1 MRLAAKSKERG
12 FMKFA
17 ALAGAAILLIV
28 TPARGVD
35 DVPLAR
41 MATCQDSW
49 LDWQKSD
56 PAGLQAFGQRLH
68 AAFSQHDNDAFVVP
82 RSRTEIAGLRVTQLF
97 PNSVGMGVGLSVT
110 VAAKFDETRKRLEK
124 TLGKPLTHCET
135 SDGMRTCESQIADK
149 RTVMVMAEDDPKSTS
164 TLIGC
169 YYYYEK

>member
-1 MRLAAKSKERG
+1 
-12 FMKFA
+12 MKFA

-41 MATCQDSW
+41 MATFQDSW

-82 RSRTEIAGLRVTQLF
+82 KSRTEIAGLRVTQLF

-110 VAAKFDETRKRLEK
+110 VEAKFDETRRRLEK

-135 SDGMRTCESQIADK
+135 SDGMRTCESQI
-149 RTVMVMAEDDPKSTS
+149 
-164 TLIGC
+164 C